1 MKLNFIG
8 LILIATILCTV
19 ACDSASN
26 SLTTEPVHNNIVK
39 QSYSLKFINNKEKVI
54 TQEITTENI
63 DGSLTT
69 TRNTTTID
77 PDGKETTTKETITE
91 DAKPAFKQILIHKTS
106 NKDTNGNIITTKD
119 ITITYINGKQTTKHE
134 TTINTKIPTKKKKQT
149 TKKKKIEED
158 TTQWLTDHIG
168 TATQKKTV

>member
-19 ACDSASN
+19 TCDSASN
-26 SLTTEPVHNNIVK
+26 NLTTEPVNNNIIN

-69 TRNTTTID
+69 RNTTTINTD
-77 PDGKETTTKETITE
+77 
-91 DAKPAFKQILIHKTS
+91 
-106 NKDTNGNIITTKD
+106 
-119 ITITYINGKQTTKHE
+119 GKQTT
-134 TTINTKIPTKKKKQT
+134 TNTKIPANLIKSRR
-149 TKKKKIEED
+149 
-158 TTQWLTDHIG
+158 
-168 TATQKKTV
+168 

>member
-19 ACDSASN
+19 TCDSASN
-26 SLTTEPVHNNIVK
+26 SLTTEPVHNNIIN

-77 PDGKETTTKETITE
+77 PDGKETITE
-91 DAKPAFKQILIHKTS
+91 DAKPAFKQILIHKIS

-119 ITITYINGKQTTKHE
+119 ITITYINGKQ
-134 TTINTKIPTKKKKQT
+134 NTKPQ
-149 TKKKKIEED
+149 
-158 TTQWLTDHIG
+158 
-168 TATQKKTV
+168 